1 MKKRNSNQCDITVVY
16 SFHLMKFIVN
26 NTLIV
31 VDLTILGE
39 SELFV
44 LLSDLVFYVLCGD
57 FIRAVLFETKM

>member
-1 MKKRNSNQCDITVVY
+1 
-16 SFHLMKFIVN
+16 MKFIVN
-26 NTLIV
+26 YTLIV

-57 FIRAVLFETKM
+57 FVRVVLFETNVVGMSIETLFDM